1 MPKIK
6 VNPRCKIVK
15 QVRAFFAKHLSA
27 IQDHLGV
34 IRWRRQVLRSLKR
47 RRKC

>member
-1 MPKIK
+1 MPKIN
-6 VNPRCKIVK
+6 VNPRCQIVK
-15 QVRAFFAKHLSA
+15 RVRAFCAIHLSA
-27 IQDHLGV
+27 IHDHLGV

>member
-1 MPKIK
+1 MPKIN
-6 VNPRCKIVK
+6 VNPLCQLV
-15 QVRAFFAKHLSA
+15 QQAGAVCAKRLLA
-27 IQDHLGV
+27 IHDHMGV